1 MTDPQSALENPSRR
15 KLFQSRTKARTT
27 QRQAIAVQGGFQTSQ
42 NQTQNLS
49 ANAVVP
55 PLAVRVLTRMGF
67 GLRRTELVPPAVNDP
82 ERIFSDRFDF
92 GSDLLGKDDVAYFQS
107 LGPNDDLRLERYVDE
122 QLRDDLPD
130 PEWESR
136 KADYPNSFDIL
147 DEDLATTYSE
157 RECAGFNDYAEPQRQ
172 VERAAFTRACYSRR
186 QLHELMVDFWHNHF
200 NIFSGGDEDIY
211 VSWADWDKSV
221 IRGHAFG
228 NFHDMVQASAKHPA
242 MLHYL
247 DNYANEAGGFN
258 ENYARELFELHTL
271 GAINYRGNASNLD
284 APLLSTN
291 PYVDL
296 GDPLLDALQYSNPTR
311 DIQSEYTDDDVYEAA
326 RALTGWRYDDDDI
339 DDAQGN
345 CISGGTGAF
354 KVNEGEH
361 DGGSKAILSQG
372 SGLLPSDGGAQH
384 DGEVAIKLA
393 AYHPGTARYIALKLC
408 QRLIADDPPESVVQ
422 AATDTFYANRTHP
435 RQLALTLRTIL
446 LSDEFKDPA
455 TWGKKIKRPFE
466 YIVSAMRAAR
476 CDYTWRFDD
485 SDSDRFLREYEDAGQ
500 RLYWWRT
507 PDGYPDERAAW
518 MGSNT
523 LVQNWRIIDWLV
535 DENNDN
541 DNTRVMRIVDTTL
554 ENFDGDP
561 TPRELVAFWC
571 EWSLGFT
578 PDGGWVGPQGT
589 FWNNEPTELG
599 KILMRFVTQQ
609 FDTQDQDAP
618 PWPADLGIPRNELR
632 DDPSPNRWHRRL
644 RGVVQLILW
653 SPNFMQR

>member
-1 MTDPQSALENPSRR
+1 MTDKSPELENPSRR
-15 KLFQSRTKARTT
+15 KLFQPRTKARTGL
-27 QRQAIAVQGGFQTSQ
+27 RQEIASQGGFQTSQ

-49 ANAVVP
+49 DNAVVP

-67 GLRRTELVPPAVNDP
+67 GLRRTELAPPVVNDP

-92 GSDLLGKDDVAYFQS
+92 GSDLLGRDDVAYFQS
-107 LGPNDDLRLERYVDE
+107 LGPNDDVRLERYVDE

-136 KADYPNSFDIL
+136 KAAYPNSFDIL

-172 VERAAFTRACYSRR
+172 VERAAFTRACYGHR

-211 VSWADWDKSV
+211 VSWADWDKTI
-221 IRGHAFG
+221 IREHAFG

-271 GAINYRGNASNLD
+271 GAINYLGNSSPTEVPAL
-284 APLLSTN
+284 PTN
-291 PYVDL
+291 PYAGL
-296 GDPLLDALQYSNPTR
+296 GDPLLDALDVSDPTYSV
-311 DIQSEYTDDDVYEAA
+311 QSEYTDDDVYEAA
-326 RALTGWRYDDDDI
+326 RALTGWRYDDEDVDV
-339 DDAQGN
+339 
-345 CISGGTGAF
+345 GGECVDGGSGAF
-354 KVNEGEH
+354 QVNEGEH
-361 DGGSKAILSQG
+361 DGGQKSILARG
-372 SGLLPSDGGAQH
+372 FRTLPADGGAQH

-485 SDSDRFLREYEDAGQ
+485 SDTDRFLREFDDAGQ

-507 PDGYPDERAAW
+507 PDGYPDERAVW

-523 LVQNWRIIDWLV
+523 LAQNWRIIDWLV

-541 DNTRVMRIVDTTL
+541 DARRVMRILDTTL
-554 ENFDGDP
+554 DNFDGDP
-561 TPRELVAFWC
+561 TPRELTAFWC
-571 EWSLGFT
+571 EWILGFT

-632 DDPSPNRWHRRL
+632 NDPNPNRWHRRL
-644 RGVVQLILW
+644 RGLVQLILW

>member
-1 MTDPQSALENPSRR
+1 MTDNNLSLENPSRR
-15 KLFQSRTKARTT
+15 KLFQSRTRKRTSV
-27 QRQAIAVQGGFQTSQ
+27 RQGIAKQGEFQTD
-42 NQTQNLS
+42 NLS
-49 ANAVVP
+49 EAAIVP
-55 PLAVRVLTRMGF
+55 PFAVRVLTRMGF
-67 GLRRTELVPPAVNDP
+67 GLRRTELAPQVATDP
-82 ERIFSDRFDF
+82 ERIFSDRFGF
-92 GSDLLGKDDVAYFQS
+92 GSDLLGRDDVAYFQS

-136 KADYPNSFDIL
+136 KAAYPNSFDIL
-147 DEDLATTYSE
+147 DEDLATTFSE
-157 RECAGFNDYAEPQRQ
+157 RECQGFNNYAEPQRQ

-200 NIFSGGDEDIY
+200 NIFSGADEDTY

-221 IRGHAFG
+221 IRDHSFG

-242 MLHYL
+242 MLQYL

-258 ENYARELFELHTL
+258 ENYARELYELHTL
-271 GAINYRGNASNLD
+271 GAINYLGNSSPLD
-284 APLLSTN
+284 APALPTN
-291 PYVDL
+291 PYAGL
-296 GDPLLDALQYSNPTR
+296 GDPLLDALQYGNPSR
-311 DIQSEYTDDDVYEAA
+311 EIQSEYTDDDVYEAA
-326 RALTGWRYDDDDI
+326 RALTGWRYDDQNVDV
-339 DDAQGN
+339 
-345 CISGGTGAF
+345 GGQCVDGGSGAF
-354 KVNEGEH
+354 QVDESDH
-361 DGGSKAILSQG
+361 DGGGKAILSKG
-372 SGLLPSDGGAQH
+372 SVLLPSDGGAVH

-408 QRLIADDPPESVVQ
+408 QRLIADDPPESLVQ
-422 AATDTFYANRTHP
+422 AAADTFYANRLHP
-435 RQLALTLRTIL
+435 RQIALTLRTIL

-485 SDSDRFLREYEDAGQ
+485 SDTDRFLGQFDDAGQ

-523 LVQNWRIIDWLV
+523 LVQNWRIVDWLV
-535 DENNDN
+535 DENNDSDAN
-541 DNTRVMRIVDTTL
+541 RVMRILDTTL
-554 ENFDGDP
+554 ENLPGNP

-571 EWSLGFT
+571 EWALGFT
-578 PDGGWVGPQGT
+578 PEGGWVGPIGT
-589 FWNNEPTELG
+589 FWGNEPTELG
-599 KILMRFVTQQ
+599 KVCMQFVTQQ
-609 FDTQDQDAP
+609 GFPVGEEDAP
-618 PWPADLGIPRNELR
+618 PFPPDQQIPRSEFTEDNF
-632 DDPSPNRWHRRL
+632 PQRWHRRL

>member
-1 MTDPQSALENPSRR
+1 MADQDPALENPSLR
-15 KLFQSRTKARTT
+15 KLFQSKTRHRTSL
-27 QRQAIAVQGGFQTSQ
+27 RQAVAKQGGQQTD
-42 NQTQNLS
+42 NLS
-49 ANAVVP
+49 DSAIVP
-55 PLAVRVLTRMGF
+55 PFAVRVLTRMGF
-67 GLRRTELVPPAVNDP
+67 GLRRTELAPQVEPDP
-82 ERIFSDRFDF
+82 ERIFSDRFSF
-92 GSDLLGKDDVAYFQS
+92 GSDLLGRDDVAYFQS
-107 LGPNDDLRLERYVDE
+107 LGPTDDLRLERYVDE

-130 PEWESR
+130 PEWEAR
-136 KADYPNSFDIL
+136 KAEYPNSFDIL
-147 DEDLATTYSE
+147 DEDLATTFSE
-157 RECAGFNDYAEPQRQ
+157 RECQGFTAYVEPQRQ
-172 VERAAFTRACYSRR
+172 IERAAFTRACYSRR

-211 VSWADWDKSV
+211 VSWADWDKSI

-271 GAINYRGNASNLD
+271 GAINYLGNSSPLD
-284 APLLSTN
+284 APTLETN
-291 PYVDL
+291 PYVGL
-296 GDPLLDALQYSNPTR
+296 GDPLLDALQYSNPSR
-311 DIQSEYTDDDVYEAA
+311 AIQSEYTDDDVYEAA
-326 RALTGWRYDDDDI
+326 RALTGWRYEDENIGDDC
-339 DDAQGN
+339 G
-345 CISGGTGAF
+345 SGAF
-354 KVNEGEH
+354 FTDEGEH
-361 DGGSKAILSQG
+361 DGGGKAILSAG
-372 SGLLPSDGGAQH
+372 SVLLPADGGAAH

-408 QRLIADDPPESVVQ
+408 QRLIADDPPESLVQ
-422 AATDTFYANRTHP
+422 AATDTFFANRTHP
-435 RQLALTLRTIL
+435 RQIALTLRTIL

-485 SDSDRFLREYEDAGQ
+485 SDTDRFLSQFDDAGQ

-535 DENNDN
+535 DENSDN
-541 DNTRVMRIVDTTL
+541 DDTRVMRIVDTTL
-554 ENFDGDP
+554 DSFPGNP

-571 EWSLGFT
+571 EWTLGFT
-578 PDGGWVGPQGT
+578 PAGGWVGPVGT
-589 FWNNEPTELG
+589 FWANEPTELG
-599 KILMRFVTQQ
+599 KACMQFITQQ
-609 FDTQDQDAP
+609 GFPVGEEDAP
-618 PWPADLGIPRNELR
+618 PFPADQQIPRNQFTQ
-632 DDPSPNRWHRRL
+632 DDFPDRWHRRL
-644 RGVVQLILW
+644 RGLVQLILW